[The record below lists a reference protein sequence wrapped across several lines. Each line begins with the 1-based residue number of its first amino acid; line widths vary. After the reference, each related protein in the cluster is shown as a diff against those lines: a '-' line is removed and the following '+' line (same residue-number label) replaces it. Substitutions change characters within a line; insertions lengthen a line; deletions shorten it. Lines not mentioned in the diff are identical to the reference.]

1 MTLYKQLQDFQHQLQ
16 LLKNDNTQTMNYA
29 KTQLN
34 AYADEIMGA
43 KEQEIIESVKN
54 DFESQEQ
61 RLNTKLESLVTNALN
76 ANVESISEKL
86 ANKLNT
92 PLIQAQAL
100 EHLKALQNPL
110 TLKALKEYL
119 QENAQ
124 EIQQNQKQEILQQL
138 QSFTQSTIQENAQE
152 ITKEVIK
159 ELDFSFLSQQP
170 QAFYDVIIHSMGEF
184 ITQKLESE
192 WLIEVF
198 TQMGVDIYNKVS
210 DVTRLKEMEMESEL
224 HLLSL
229 HTQNE
234 IKSLENAN
242 LLILQTQQKEL
253 ELRQHA
259 KLEQMRL
266 ENAILLEAKRK
277 EALESGALPQEQ
289 ITQNAYKVV

>member
-1 MTLYKQLQDFQHQLQ
+1 MTLYKQLQNFQHQLQ

-34 AYADEIMGA
+34 AYADEIMEA

-61 RLNTKLESLVTNALN
+61 RLNVKLESLVTNALN

-124 EIQQNQKQEILQQL
+124 EIQQNQKQEILQQI

>member
-34 AYADEIMGA
+34 AYADEIMEA

-61 RLNTKLESLVTNALN
+61 RLNAKLESLVTNALN

-159 ELDFSFLSQQP
+159 ELDFSFLLQQP